1 MLTFIKTS
9 TEVTITNIGNIPM
22 DQAQLMAGQMALVL
36 LVQLGEESAELVI
49 SAISFERNAM
59 DRHLVLTVLASFR
72 HWSLILK
79 RANDD

>member
-1 MLTFIKTS
+1 
-9 TEVTITNIGNIPM
+9 
-22 DQAQLMAGQMALVL
+22 MALVL
-36 LVQLGEESAELVI
+36 LAQLGEESAELVI